1 VRAKT
6 AALLGAPLI
15 LTGCTG
21 VLDDRARF
29 AGAAGPNAD
38 YAVPVQSMEDRR
50 FATVVRQ
57 RYDFS
62 CGSAALATL
71 LRYHYGGA
79 QDEEQVFR
87 GMWAEGDQ
95 EQIRRLGFSLLD
107 MKRYL
112 ASAGHKA
119 DGFEVTLDE
128 VAKAGVPGIALIN
141 LNGYR
146 HFVVVKGVSDEE
158 VLVGDPAL
166 GLKPMKRDA
175 FTKAWNGIYFALND
189 SLGRGR
195 STFNR
200 NSQWAQFS
208 RAPTG
213 AGFTDPISQQALM
226 LSAPFY
232 RDF

>member
-1 VRAKT
+1 MSALVLLPGC
-6 AALLGAPLI
+6 AASRDGPSRL
-15 LTGCTG
+15 
-21 VLDDRARF
+21 
-29 AGAAGPNAD
+29 AGAAGAIGD
-38 YAVPVQSMEDRR
+38 YSVPVQSMEDRR
-50 FATVVRQ
+50 FASVIRQ

-71 LRYHYGGA
+71 LRYHYGGL
-79 QDEEQVFR
+79 QDEAQVFR
-87 GMWAEGDQ
+87 GMWAEGDRA
-95 EQIRRLGFSLLD
+95 QIRRLGFSLLD

-128 VAKAGVPGIALIN
+128 VARAGVPGIALIN

-146 HFVVVKGVSDEE
+146 HFVVVKGVSADE

-166 GLKPMKRDA
+166 GLKPMRRDTFA
-175 FTKAWNGIYFALND
+175 KAWNGIYFALND
-189 SLGRGR
+189 RLELGR

-200 NSQWAQFS
+200 DAQWAQFS
-208 RAPTG
+208 RAPVG
-213 AGFTDPISQQALM
+213 AGLTDPISQQALM
-226 LSAPFY
+226 LTAPFY